1 MATEDFIGQ
10 TALYLPP
17 GIRRIAWRLGLKVAG
32 GIPDPDGADGG
43 VTTSAVTLYA
53 ASIPY
58 VGGIV
63 GGGVAF
69 DVTALPAGY
78 AKDVV
83 AVVATSGIIRGSYG
97 ALARVDRSA
106 AGIAPMPVIAD
117 DRFDRWVHLILTV
130 TSVTTGLQPRI
141 RIYDCC
147 IWGEKV

>member
-1 MATEDFIGQ
+1 MATEDYIGQ
-10 TALYLPP
+10 TVLYLPP
-17 GIRRIAWRLGLKVAG
+17 GIKRIAWRLGLKVAG
-32 GIPDPDGADGG
+32 GVGGVDGSDGS
-43 VTTSAVTLYA
+43 VTTSAITLYA

-63 GGGVAF
+63 GGGIAF
-69 DVTALPAGY
+69 DVAALPAGY

-83 AVVATSGIIRGSYG
+83 AVVATSSLSRGVFG

-130 TSVTTGLQPRI
+130 TSETTGTSPRI